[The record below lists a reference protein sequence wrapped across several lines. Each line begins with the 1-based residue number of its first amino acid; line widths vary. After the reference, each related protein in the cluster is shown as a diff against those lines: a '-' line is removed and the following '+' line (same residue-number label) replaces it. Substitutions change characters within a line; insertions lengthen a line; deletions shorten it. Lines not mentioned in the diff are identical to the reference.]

1 MQNND
6 IHGIAI
12 QWTQRS
18 IKKSEHVYTFVEIS
32 RLCIMWQLLWGFA
45 KRRPPAS
52 FPRPTA
58 HDGQR
63 PGGPEVRWPSPDFP
77 QLFCTDLHRVMVCK
91 MDDGEFEFVYHLITL
106 ILVSVCCMLFR

>member
-12 QWTQRS
+12 QWTQRF

-45 KRRPPAS
+45 KSRPPAS

-58 HDGQR
+58 HDGPAAR
-63 PGGPEVRWPSPDFP
+63 GPRPTTASGPEARKPGGPV
-77 QLFCTDLHRVMVCK
+77 
-91 MDDGEFEFVYHLITL
+91 LIFHSFFAQICIGLWRAKWTT
-106 ILVSVCCMLFR
+106 VSLNSFTI